1 MASIPLNY
9 FKRVST
15 AATTTPTVVYTAPSS
30 RAGII
35 LSAVATNLS
44 ASNQTVTVSVSA
56 NGTPN
61 SLYELVKNFSVP
73 ANDAVNIA
81 VGKLVLGTADQLIIS
96 AGANSSVNFTISVL
110 EAVNTQ

>member
-9 FKRVST
+9 FRRVST
-15 AATTTPTVVYTAPSS
+15 AVTTTPTVIYTAPSS

-44 ASNQTVTVSVSA
+44 ASNQTVTVSVSSQ
-56 NGTPN
+56 GTPG
-61 SLYELVKNFSVP
+61 SLYELVKGFSIP

-81 VGKLVLGTADQLIIS
+81 VGKLVLGTADQLIIA